1 VCWGERSDEVRVL
14 GEGHKRSSRGGT
26 DDAVVGRKYVR
37 REEKVTSSLRVELIK
52 EGNFDENIMGDEMKA
67 LVSTPE

>member
-1 VCWGERSDEVRVL
+1 VL
-14 GEGHKRSSRGGT
+14 EEGDKRSSRGGM

-52 EGNFDENIMGDEMKA
+52 E
-67 LVSTPE
+67 

>member
-1 VCWGERSDEVRVL
+1 MHAV
-14 GEGHKRSSRGGT
+14 
-26 DDAVVGRKYVR
+26 VVGRKYVR

>member
-1 VCWGERSDEVRVL
+1 MCWGERSDEVRVL
-14 GEGHKRSSRGGT
+14 EGRSGAEGDKRSSRGGM
-26 DDAVVGRKYVR
+26 DVR